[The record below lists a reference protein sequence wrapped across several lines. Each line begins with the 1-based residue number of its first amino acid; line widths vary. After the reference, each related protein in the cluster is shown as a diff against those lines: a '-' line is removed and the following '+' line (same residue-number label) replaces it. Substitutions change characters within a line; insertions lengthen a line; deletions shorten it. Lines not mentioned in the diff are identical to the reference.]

1 VRVFHTNAILAAFSS
16 YMYVVK
22 AAKMTFVQKIGIL
35 RHCYDVI
42 VEAFP
47 ASTRFKLCFFEKSF
61 GSFFL
66 FPNEVREEEKTP

>member
-1 VRVFHTNAILAAFSS
+1 MSQLSFKFPSFLGFFT
-16 YMYVVK
+16 
-22 AAKMTFVQKIGIL
+22 GIL

>member
-1 VRVFHTNAILAAFSS
+1 MIFGDT
-16 YMYVVK
+16 VVYFPK
-22 AAKMTFVQKIGIL
+22 SIGIL

-47 ASTRFKLCFFEKSF
+47 ASTRFKLCFFEKSL